1 MSTKRLVASSFLL
14 LSLLLVSR
22 YGLAEGA
29 ASDLSQ
35 RICANLAT
43 ESQHILDDAS
53 RTSKYLSP
61 YIAAEI
67 YQQVVDKTVAGSGA
81 AAPAMAA
88 LPCGDTVAAYL
99 MSIKKRMEYN
109 RVDHFVVSNRVQ
121 IYSCLVLLLVAGFIY
136 SRYRR
141 RLARNTDTQAIH

>member
-1 MSTKRLVASSFLL
+1 MSTKRLFASWFFVLSFLL
-14 LSLLLVSR
+14 TTRL
-22 YGLAEGA
+22 GLAADA
-29 ASDLSQ
+29 APDLSQ

-53 RTSKYLSP
+53 STSKYLSP

-67 YQQVVDKTVAGSGA
+67 YQQVVDRTVAGADVSV
-81 AAPAMAA
+81 PAMAA

-109 RVDHFVVSNRVQ
+109 RIDHFVVSNRVQ

-136 SRYRR
+136 SRYRK
-141 RLARNTDTQAIH
+141 RLARQTDTQAIN